1 MPKKPTRST
10 YSSRKPAQSGVPET
24 LKMEVTRKA
33 NELIETVLKPQHIQP
48 PPENPQ
54 FNYIVD
60 IYGKWYHN
68 YFYLCATYACP
79 GPNATTSSFEAKM
92 ARLEYAGGGR
102 FDLAFMRH
110 TGQWVTI
117 EYGLSVDEC
126 LAAIRDDPF
135 FFP

>member
-1 MPKKPTRST
+1 MTKRQKRSMYASNQSARPTV
-10 YSSRKPAQSGVPET
+10 PAT
-24 LKMEVTRKA
+24 LKMEVTTKA

-60 IYGKWYHN
+60 IYGKWYHS

-79 GPNATTSSFEAKM
+79 GPNATVPSFEAKM
-92 ARLEYAGGGR
+92 ARLEYAGGNR

-110 TGQWVTI
+110 TGQWITLD
-117 EYGLSVDEC
+117 YGLSVDEC
-126 LAAIRDDPF
+126 LVAIRDDPF

>member
-1 MPKKPTRST
+1 MPKKQTRSM
-10 YSSRKPAQSGVPET
+10 YSARKPSRPTVPET

-33 NELIETVLKPQHIQP
+33 NELIEAVLKPQHIQP

-60 IYGKWYHN
+60 IYGKWYHS

-79 GPNATTSSFEAKM
+79 GPNAITPSFEAKF
-92 ARLEYAGGGR
+92 ARLEYAGGSR
-102 FDLAFMRH
+102 FDLAFMRY

-117 EYGLSVDEC
+117 GYDLSVDEC
-126 LAAIRDDPF
+126 LAAIRDDPL